1 MIPYQL
7 GKVDIFIANPGFY
20 LLHLEGAEGGNAGI
34 APGDGGLFADSEAM
48 LADLGYV
55 SRYGCLT

>member
-1 MIPYQL
+1 MITYQL
-7 GKVDIFIANPGFY
+7 GKVDVFIANPGFY
-20 LLHLEGAEGGNAGI
+20 LLHFEGAESGNAGI

-55 SRYGCLT
+55 S